1 MALPK
6 NPFDSGV
13 TDLDTVGVAPTEFD
27 AALSDQIRQDTANS
41 LTPESVDVSD
51 ANTVDIESQGNI
63 SVNRDP
69 LQLQTFDLLA
79 KKDPDAKSDTDILG
93 FNVDSAADIA
103 IPDFA
108 GIKDIGRGTGP
119 SNKISNIGTSG
130 ETEEEAVTDPVDGP
144 QTPQFDADISAATD
158 YIQDKALNYGQQ
170 GIDYLKDLY
179 QDQFGTQSLQTTGS
193 LRNLSQY
200 GQPYSG
206 GYLGTYPTQSSIGL
220 SSAPPAS
227 LAGSSSGAMAQMASG
242 TYSGFANLGV
252 KAGTQTGLGT
262 FASMGSSGTT
272 GLSTGIGNTAA
283 SSSRSIFGTAASI
296 YGIYDGIKNKDYFSA
311 GTALMTLINP
321 ATAIPMAIMQGA
333 KMLFGAWSASKRAK
347 PKFGGAEF
355 AATKNS
361 LTATSGYGYNGYN
374 PSAGQATVASVAD
387 YVNTYTKTFG
397 LNFNGNKWAKAIEAD
412 PRLNRYD
419 TMDDSGYADPSVL
432 SRKIF
437 ETKGLIT
444 GNPTYNGQAITSQED
459 YKKKME
465 EFNEYYK
472 KTALERGGLV
482 DAKRVGITQDL
493 SNEYKQITFKNA
505 TQVGGGGSGPNYTT
519 RNVGGSRGGG
529 GTTQTGYWRPTG
541 GGGRGG
547 GGSTWVPAAPNVV
560 VNQGYYGNTAH
571 AVSYSYEDATPHEM
585 LYRNLVGSFQ
595 RGQGGTYY

>member
-51 ANTVDIESQGNI
+51 VNTVDIESQGNI
-63 SVNRDP
+63 SVNRDA
-69 LQLQTFDLLA
+69 LQLQTFDLLD
-79 KKDPDAKSDTDILG
+79 KKDPDAKSNTDILG
-93 FNVDSAADIA
+93 FDVDSAADIA
-103 IPDFA
+103 VPDFT

-252 KAGTQTGLGT
+252 RAGTQTGLGT

-283 SSSRSIFGTAASI
+283 SSSRSIFGSAASVF
-296 YGIYDGIKNKDYFSA
+296 GIYDGIKNKDYFSA
-311 GTALMTLINP
+311 GTSLMTLINP
-321 ATAIPMAIMQGA
+321 ATAIPMAIMQA
-333 KMLFGAWSASKRAK
+333 TKMLFGAWSASGRPK

-493 SNEYKQITFKNA
+493 SNEYKQITIKNA
-505 TQVGGGGSGPNYTT
+505 TQVGGGDTGTNYTT
-519 RNVGGSRGGG
+519 RNTGGRGANS
-529 GTTQTGYWRPTG
+529 TTQTGYWQQTG

-547 GGSTWVPAAPNVV
+547 SGPTWVPAAPNVQ
-560 VNQGYYGNTAH
+560 VNQNYGGNTAY
-571 AVSYSYEDATPHEM
+571 AVSYSYEDATPFDM
-585 LYRNLVGSFQ
+585 LYRNLVGQFN
-595 RGQGGTYY
+595 RGQSGTYY

>member
-27 AALSDQIRQDTANS
+27 AALSDQIRQDTADR
-41 LTPESVDVSD
+41 LTPKPVDVSD

-69 LQLQTFDLLA
+69 LQLQKFDLLD
-79 KKDPDAKSDTDILG
+79 KTDPNAKSDTDILG

-103 IPDFA
+103 IPDFT

-144 QTPQFDADISAATD
+144 EVPQFDADISAATD
-158 YIQDKALNYGQQ
+158 YIQDKALDYGKQ

-272 GLSTGIGNTAA
+272 GLSTGIGNATA
-283 SSSRSIFGTAASI
+283 SSSRSIFGSAASI

-311 GTALMTLINP
+311 GTSLITLLNP
-321 ATAIPMAIMQGA
+321 ATAVPVAIMHAA
-333 KMLFGAWSASKRAK
+333 KMLFGAWSASKRQK

-355 AATKNS
+355 KATKN
-361 LTATSGYGYNGYN
+361 
-374 PSAGQATVASVAD
+374 
-387 YVNTYTKTFG
+387 
-397 LNFNGNKWAKAIEAD
+397 
-412 PRLNRYD
+412 
-419 TMDDSGYADPSVL
+419 
-432 SRKIF
+432 
-437 ETKGLIT
+437 
-444 GNPTYNGQAITSQED
+444 
-459 YKKKME
+459 KK
-465 EFNEYYK
+465 
-472 KTALERGGLV
+472 
-482 DAKRVGITQDL
+482 
-493 SNEYKQITFKNA
+493 
-505 TQVGGGGSGPNYTT
+505 
-519 RNVGGSRGGG
+519 
-529 GTTQTGYWRPTG
+529 
-541 GGGRGG
+541 
-547 GGSTWVPAAPNVV
+547 
-560 VNQGYYGNTAH
+560 
-571 AVSYSYEDATPHEM
+571 
-585 LYRNLVGSFQ
+585 
-595 RGQGGTYY
+595 